1 MSATETVESYLIR
14 TGVAHEQIDDT
25 TWVVQLDD
33 ARRSRIAVKIEEPIL
48 LFSTP
53 ILEVPAQAGDLEKL
67 YRTLLELNAEL
78 VHGAYALQGQR
89 VVLSGTQQTESVD
102 LNEFQATLD
111 DMAMALDKHRDQ
123 LGSWT
128 AAPATN

>member
-1 MSATETVESYLIR
+1 MSATETVESYLIQ

-33 ARRSRIAVKIEEPIL
+33 ARRSRIAVKIVEPIL
-48 LFSTP
+48 LFSTS
-53 ILEVPAQAGDLEKL
+53 ILDVSPGAKNLEEL

-89 VVLSGTQQTESVD
+89 VVLSGTQQTASVD
-102 LNEFQATLD
+102 FNEFQATLD
-111 DMAMALDKHRDQ
+111 DMAMALDKHRER

-128 AAPATN
+128 AEAATN